1 MGRSRPPAPKGPSPT
16 AQDDSE
22 KRFGATAAHT
32 GRDACA
38 TAYCRQSY
46 SERQFSMASKAIDSL
61 EIGFKTTFSRTVT
74 DEVIRQ
80 FAEVSGDHNP
90 LHLNE
95 EAARKTIF
103 RGRIAH
109 GVLSLAFVS
118 AALAKLP
125 GTVVYL
131 SQTVQFIKP
140 VRIGDTIEAVGEV
153 IEKDAEK
160 GEVGLK
166 TYCKNQRDQ
175 VVLEGEARVKLFDPR

>member
-1 MGRSRPPAPKGPSPT
+1 MVRAS
-16 AQDDSE
+16 
-22 KRFGATAAHT
+22 T

-38 TAYCRQSY
+38 TAYCRRSY
-46 SERQFSMASKAIDSL
+46 SERGFSMGQKAIDSL
-61 EIGFKTTFSRTVT
+61 EIGAKTTFSKTVT
-74 DEVIRQ
+74 DEIVRQ

-90 LHLNE
+90 IHLDE

-131 SQTVQFIKP
+131 SQTVQFLKP
-140 VRIGDTIEAVGEV
+140 VRIGDAIEAVGEV
-153 IEKDAEK
+153 VGKDPEK
-160 GEVGLK
+160 GEVVLK

-175 VVLEGEARVKLFDPR
+175 IVLEGEARVKLFDPR